1 MNHHRQAKDTL
12 LQHYALMMGGQLL
25 SLFGTHLVTF
35 SFAVWVFTLTG
46 SVVQMALLSVF
57 AILPTVLISPLAG
70 VIADRAPKKKT
81 LILVDSAL
89 AVVSVVVFIL
99 ASQDLLQPWHLY
111 ISAIFGGMASGLQR
125 PLFESITPLMVP
137 EEKLVQVNGVVQT
150 VAGVSQLLSPALAG
164 GLVLAIGLSNVLL
177 IDLLTFVVAVSTL
190 AFVAIPR
197 LDNPRHEHDNWWQD
211 LREGFRYVFD
221 RSGLRALFLFVT
233 ARNFAFA
240 VCEILALPLLLT
252 LTTADKAGLVL
263 SLSGIGIVIGG
274 ALMAVTGG
282 TRRKIDSVFLAQLLT
297 AFAMIL
303 AGVTTNLW
311 LLGFAV
317 ALAFVAFPVEES
329 TSTTIMQTR
338 VPNELL
344 GRVSAV
350 RQMMTL
356 ASVPLAMLISAPL
369 AEYLFEPWLQQG
381 SSGLHSLATS
391 VVGTGEGRGMAVM
404 LFLMGF
410 LLTTVT
416 VLARFYRPLVTIEE
430 DLAMSEPKPEA
441 AGAVAA
447 QTLAQRRP
455 RQPVR
460 RTATRQRAGLGT
472 FLAERPYLI
481 SLALLAL
488 VALWM
493 LAPSAPSPQQA
504 IAAGNGETSPTTAL
518 QRVQVRSM
526 SATATGLQLTFT
538 AQTEPDQIARI
549 SSELDGILVELA
561 VERGS
566 VVAKGDLLARVSPGS
581 LSAALAGVR
590 AEQQSARLEYNA
602 QAQLSD
608 RGLTPEQGK
617 AAAYAALEAATA
629 RVTQLEAE
637 LAKADIRAPF
647 SGLVADY
654 SAEEGDYLG
663 VGQPILSLINI
674 DPVVA
679 VGSVSERDVQQL
691 QIGQP
696 ATLTLLN
703 GQTID
708 GRINYIS
715 PISDPTTRTFDVEVR
730 VPNPQLAIRAGVT
743 TQVQVDLQNVPA
755 YKISPA
761 LLTLRADGAVQVA
774 TVDQSDRVRLHEV
787 TLVRSEADG
796 IWVSG
801 IPANARL
808 ITLGQGFVRDGD
820 QVIAVEEGSA
830 AVANLAPRQESPTP

>member
-1 MNHHRQAKDTL
+1 MRHQRQSQDTL
-12 LQHYALMMGGQLL
+12 LKHYAIMMGGQLL

-57 AILPTVLISPLAG
+57 AILPTVLISPVAG

-89 AVVSVVVFIL
+89 AVVSVIVFVL
-99 ASQDLLQPWHLY
+99 ATQDLLQPWHLY

-137 EEKLVQVNGVVQT
+137 EDKLVQVNGVVQT

-164 GLVLAIGLSNVLL
+164 ALVLAVGLKNVLL
-177 IDLLTFVVAVSTL
+177 IDLVTFVVAVSTL
-190 AFVAIPR
+190 ALVTIPVVAQ
-197 LDNPRHEHDNWWQD
+197 DRHAHDHWLQD

-274 ALMAVTGG
+274 ALMATTGG

-297 AFAMIL
+297 ALAMIL

-311 LLGFAV
+311 LLGLAV

-344 GRVSAV
+344 GRVSSV

-369 AEYLFEPWLQQG
+369 AEYLFEPWLQE
-381 SSGLHSLATS
+381 SSGALHSLATG
-391 VVGTGEGRGMAVM
+391 VVGSGEGRGMAVM
-404 LFLMGF
+404 LFLMGV
-410 LLTTVT
+410 LLMLVT
-416 VLARFYRPLVTIEE
+416 VLARLYRPLVTIEE
-430 DLAMSEPKPEA
+430 DLAMSADTTETN
-441 AGAVAA
+441 AA
-447 QTLAQRRP
+447 QSAVRKPRARATKKARP
-455 RQPVR
+455 RSTGGFGQ
-460 RTATRQRAGLGT
+460 

-481 SLALLAL
+481 SLALLAV

-493 LAPSAPSPQQA
+493 LVPAGPPAQQA
-504 IAAGNGETSPTTAL
+504 IAANDNAPGDAGL

-526 SATATGLQLTFT
+526 SATATGLQLSFT
-538 AQTEPDQIARI
+538 AQTEPAQIARI
-549 SSELDGILVELA
+549 SAELDGILRELV
-561 VERGS
+561 VERGAS
-566 VVAKGDLLARVSPGS
+566 VQEGDVLARVSPGS
-581 LSAALAGVR
+581 LSAALAGAR
-590 AEQQSARLEYNA
+590 AEQESARLEYNA
-602 QAQLSD
+602 QARLSD
-608 RGLTPEQGK
+608 RGLSPEQGK
-617 AAAYAALEAATA
+617 AVANAALQAANA
-629 RVTQLEAE
+629 QVRQLEEE
-637 LAKADIRAPF
+637 LAKAEIRAPF
-647 SGLVADY
+647 AGVIADY
-654 SAEEGDYLG
+654 EAEEGDFLG

-674 DPVVA
+674 DPIVA

-691 QIGQP
+691 TVGQS
-696 ATLTLLN
+696 AELQLLN
-703 GQTID
+703 GETITGQID
-708 GRINYIS
+708 YIS
-715 PISDPTTRTFDVEVR
+715 QISDATTRTFDVEIR
-730 VPNPQLAIRAGVT
+730 TANPGHSIRAGIT
-743 TQVQVDLQNVPA
+743 TQVAIGLEDVPA

-774 TVDQSDRVRLHEV
+774 TVDQSDRVRLHDV
-787 TLVRSEADG
+787 SLVRSEADG

-808 ITLGQGFVRDGD
+808 ITLGQGFVREGD
-820 QVIAVEEGSA
+820 RVIAVEEGSSP
-830 AVANLAPRQESPTP
+830 VATLATDSEALAQ